1 MSKHL
6 THTQQTQVF
15 KHYKEMTVWDMSV
28 AFDIDE
34 IKLRVFMQDVR
45 LEAKEGIIQKARTG
59 KYVPLPKPGP
69 EKVVIERPP
78 AVYSNRSQQ
87 DVINY
92 YLNKE

>member
-6 THTQQTQVF
+6 TQIQQTQVF
-15 KHYKEMTVWDMSV
+15 KHYREMTVWDMAV
-28 AFDIDE
+28 AFNIDE

-45 LEAKEGIIQKARTG
+45 LEAKEGIIQKARAG

-69 EKVVIERPP
+69 EKVVIVRPP
-78 AVYSNRSQQ
+78 ARYSNRSWE

-92 YLNKE
+92 YLNQE